1 MISGMTTGEVCPFM
15 IITSEK
21 EASILEYIYN
31 DNSIKQRDIAEKAG
45 ISLGMANAVLKRL
58 VEKGLLTV
66 KRVNS
71 RNIRY
76 AVSPA
81 GVEEILKRSYCCFRQ
96 TVADIS
102 FYRREI
108 ENLIDQ
114 VAVSGFRKVV
124 LAGSSNL
131 DFLVEYAC
139 IKRNIEFCQVK
150 GYKRAEKADTYI
162 IISEQNDDDTVP
174 GNCRLCDIIIKGNIK

>member
-21 EASILEYIYN
+21 ETSILEYIYN

-45 ISLGMANAVLKRL
+45 ISLGMTNAVLRTL
-58 VEKGLLTV
+58 EERGFLTIEK
-66 KRVNS
+66 VNS

-76 AVSPA
+76 RVSPA
-81 GVEEILKRSYCCFRQ
+81 GVEEIHRHGCRSFRE
-96 TVADIS
+96 TAERIA

-108 ENLIDQ
+108 ENLVDQ

-162 IISEQNDDDTVP
+162 IISEQNDDYTVP
-174 GNCRLCDIIIKGNIK
+174 GNCRLCDIVIRGKKK

>member
-1 MISGMTTGEVCPFM
+1 MGEVCPFM

-21 EASILEYIYN
+21 ETSILEYIYK
-31 DNSIKQRDIAEKAG
+31 DDSVKQRDIAESAG
-45 ISLGMANAVLKRL
+45 ISLGMANTVLKRL

-81 GVEEILKRSYCCFRQ
+81 GVEEILKRSYHCFRQ

-102 FYRREI
+102 FYRSEI
-108 ENLIDQ
+108 EK
-114 VAVSGFRKVV
+114 AVEQAAEQGFGKVL
-124 LAGSSNL
+124 LAGKSDL
-131 DFLVEYAC
+131 EFLVEYAC
-139 IKRNIEFCQVK
+139 VKRNIEFCQVK

-174 GNCRLCDIIIKGNIK
+174 GNCRLCDIIIKGKKK

>member
-1 MISGMTTGEVCPFM
+1 M

-21 EASILEYIYN
+21 ETSILEYIYK
-31 DNSIKQRDIAEKAG
+31 DDFVKQRDIAESAG

-66 KRVNS
+66 KQVNS

-81 GVEEILKRSYCCFRQ
+81 GVEEILKRSYRCFRQ

-102 FYRREI
+102 FYRSEI
-108 ENLIDQ
+108 EK
-114 VAVSGFRKVV
+114 AVEQGCGKVL
-124 LAGSSNL
+124 LAGKSDL
-131 DFLVEYAC
+131 EFLVEYAC
-139 IKRNIEFCQVK
+139 VKRNIKFSVSDIYTGTEDN
-150 GYKRAEKADTYI
+150 DTYVI
-162 IISEQNDDDTVP
+162 VSEQSEKNSITGV
-174 GNCRLCDIIIKGNIK
+174 CRLNDIIIKGNIK

>member
-21 EASILEYIYN
+21 ETSILEYIYK
-31 DNSIKQRDIAEKAG
+31 DDSVKQRDIAESAG

-81 GVEEILKRSYCCFRQ
+81 GVEEILKRSYHCFRQ

-102 FYRREI
+102 FYRSEI
-108 ENLIDQ
+108 EK
-114 VAVSGFRKVV
+114 AVEQAAEQGFRKVV
-124 LAGSSNL
+124 LVGKSDLDFLIEYTCIKKNL
-131 DFLVEYAC
+131 DFS
-139 IKRNIEFCQVK
+139 QVDSFK
-150 GYKRAEKADTYI
+150 KVKNTDIYI
-162 IISEQNDDDTVP
+162 IISEYNDDTLTC
-174 GNCRLCDIIIKGNIK
+174 NCRLCDIVIRGKKK

>member
-1 MISGMTTGEVCPFM
+1 M

-21 EASILEYIYN
+21 ETSILEYIYK
-31 DNSIKQRDIAEKAG
+31 DDFVKQRDIAESAG

-81 GVEEILKRSYCCFRQ
+81 GVEEIHRHGYRSFRE
-96 TVADIS
+96 TAERIA

-174 GNCRLCDIIIKGNIK
+174 GNCRLCDIIIKGKKK

>member
-21 EASILEYIYN
+21 ETSILEYIYK
-31 DNSIKQRDIAEKAG
+31 DDSVKQRDIAESAG

-81 GVEEILKRSYCCFRQ
+81 GVEEILKRSDRCFRQ

-102 FYRREI
+102 FYRSEI
-108 ENLIDQ
+108 EK
-114 VAVSGFRKVV
+114 AVEQAAEQGFRKVV
-124 LAGSSNL
+124 LVGKSDL
-131 DFLVEYAC
+131 DFLIEYTC
-139 IKRNIEFCQVK
+139 LKKKLDFSQIDSFKKVK
-150 GYKRAEKADTYI
+150 NTDIYI
-162 IISEQNDDDTVP
+162 IISEQ
-174 GNCRLCDIIIKGNIK
+174 